1 MQSRRVPTGISCLL
15 ALLVFSTLFASP
27 LPSQQVIATV
37 PAGRYLGGVAVNPV
51 TNKIYAVSSG
61 DYTVTVIDGSTLS
74 TQTVSVAA
82 GPTTVAVDEMT
93 NKIYVGGAGPV
104 SVIDGATNQVTQ
116 VYTSSSTGLALN
128 KVTNKIYVSDPEFG
142 FLYVIDGQTLATQVI
157 ETQTVL
163 SPPAVNE
170 RTNKIYF
177 TTLDGELQILD
188 GATNTLTSMSFN
200 FGRVSGTPAV
210 NPNTNQIFI
219 GGSYQQNQ
227 YVVVVDGRT
236 LSSQVLSVPNFSSSS
251 TSIVVDTFT
260 NKAYI
265 ASQSSIDNGSSSV
278 ILVDGT
284 TLAVT
289 TINVPEGI
297 VRSLPGA
304 AVEPITNRAYVA
316 TQTTSG
322 SYAVLVVHASGP
334 DVAEVLVPSL
344 SGSAGAIA
352 VDSTTN
358 RIYVANE
365 DNAISVIAGPT
376 PLRFVPLTPCR
387 VVDTRQ
393 PNGPL
398 GGPPIQGGTERD
410 FPLPQGQCGIP
421 ASASAYSLNAT
432 VVPHQHLGY
441 LTVWPTGETQPNVS
455 TMNSVDG
462 RVKANAAIV
471 PAGLGGSVSV
481 YASDTTDVILD
492 INGYFASANAMALAY
507 YPLNS
512 CRVVDTRGP
521 NGPYLTGGQER
532 DFSILGVCDIPSRAQ
547 AYALNVT
554 ALPHHHLGYLTVWP
568 EGQQQPLV
576 STLNAPTGATT
587 ANAALVTAGTDG
599 EIAVYPSDD
608 TDLLIDVNG
617 YFAPLGPGGMSLYT
631 VLPCRALDTRQGRGA
646 FSGITLVDMVD
657 SGCNVNE
664 AEAYVL
670 NATVVPRGPL
680 GYLTIWPTTEFMP
693 PTSTLN
699 AADGV
704 VTSNLAIVPN
714 IDGWLDVFASNPTN
728 LIIDAFGY
736 FAP

>member
-1 MQSRRVPTGISCLL
+1 MRADAQQLLARVPVGQYPR
-15 ALLVFSTLFASP
+15 A
-27 LPSQQVIATV
+27 
-37 PAGRYLGGVAVNPV
+37 VAVDSLR
-51 TNKIYAVSSG
+51 NKIYVGNTG
-61 DYTVTVIDGSTLS
+61 DDNTVTVIDGNTFA
-74 TQTVSVAA
+74 TVSVPVS
-82 GPTTVAVDEMT
+82 GTPGNLAVNKVT
-93 NKIYVGGAGPV
+93 NKVYVLTSTALA
-104 SVIDGATNQVTQ
+104 VIDGATLNVTE
-116 VYTSSSTGLALN
+116 VGIAGASNLAIN
-128 KVTNKIYVSDPEFG
+128 EITNKIYVSAG
-142 FLYVIDGQTLATQVI
+142 FVIVVDGETLSMQTLNVYGSNDIVSDQRNNKVYLSYFEGGAIAVIDGANNSFVSVSTGTTLQGP
-157 ETQTVL
+157 L
-163 SPPAVNE
+163 AVD
-170 RTNKIYF
+170 TYANKIYALSF
-177 TTLDGELQILD
+177 GNYPDGLLTIVDGSTLAL
-188 GATNTLTSMSFN
+188 TNLTIHNGFY
-200 FGRVSGTPAV
+200 GDLLAIDERTHKA
-210 NPNTNQIFI
+210 FI
-219 GGSYQQNQ
+219 PQADNGGCF
-227 YVVVVDGRT
+227 VVVVDGTT
-236 LSSQVLSVPNFSSSS
+236 LSVSTVELPLTIRPYFYNIGFDAVSNYLYLNAETYSDSGVLM
-251 TSIVVDTFT
+251 I
-260 NKAYI
+260 
-265 ASQSSIDNGSSSV
+265 QGSNY
-278 ILVDGT
+278 
-284 TLAVT
+284 A
-289 TINVPEGI
+289 
-297 VRSLPGA
+297 
-304 AVEPITNRAYVA
+304 ITYF
-316 TQTTSG
+316 
-322 SYAVLVVHASGP
+322 
-334 DVAEVLVPSL
+334 
-344 SGSAGAIA
+344 SAGGEPFYGMAIDTSRTRIYWSNN
-352 VDSTTN
+352 DSTVSA
-358 RIYVANE
+358 VAG
-365 DNAISVIAGPT
+365 IT
-376 PLRFVPLTPCR
+376 PLRLVPVPPCR
-387 VVDTRQ
+387 VVDTRL

-398 GGPPIQGGTERD
+398 GGPPIRGGTERD

-421 ASASAYSLNAT
+421 ANASAYSLNAT

-532 DFSILGVCDIPSRAQ
+532 DFPILGACDIPSTAQ

>member
-1 MQSRRVPTGISCLL
+1 MKSCPLPGWRIVRL
-15 ALLVFSTLFASP
+15 LLVIALTGAALPLSLLQAQQLIAS
-27 LPSQQVIATV
+27 LP
-37 PAGRYLGGVAVNPV
+37 LGGTAYTLGIDSRTGKVYAAVP
-51 TNKIYAVSSG
+51 YLSS
-61 DYTVTVIDGSTLS
+61 VFVIDESTLS
-74 TQTVSVAA
+74 SQTIEGVTGA
-82 GPTTVAVDEMT
+82 GDIAVDEAT
-93 NKIYVGGAGPV
+93 NKIYVTGGGGITIIDGATNGTTSVYIQDPGALVVNEITNKIYTITPFYAVVIDGTTLSTQDIQIGQYPV
-104 SVIDGATNQVTQ
+104 GIAVDQATNKIYVANQYSSSVTVIDGATNNTTTVNVPAQPTTLSVNE
-116 VYTSSSTGLALN
+116 Y
-128 KVTNKIYVSDPEFG
+128 TNKIYVLGQSNG
-142 FLYVIDGQTLATQVI
+142 YLALGVIDGATLSVTTVPLVPDAGVWNTQLLVDKLHNKVYVMLDTGQYSSYLAI
-157 ETQTVL
+157 VDGSTLSADFLPLGNDEPTSIGVEPLTDKIYIGYVNYGAGMGL
-163 SPPAVNE
+163 LVFSPPTHSVS
-170 RTNKIYF
+170 TVF
-177 TTLDGELQILD
+177 T
-188 GATNTLTSMSFN
+188 ATN
-200 FGRVSGTPAV
+200 
-210 NPNTNQIFI
+210 
-219 GGSYQQNQ
+219 
-227 YVVVVDGRT
+227 
-236 LSSQVLSVPNFSSSS
+236 VPG
-251 TSIVVDTFT
+251 V
-260 NKAYI
+260 I
-265 ASQSSIDNGSSSV
+265 AAD
-278 ILVDGT
+278 
-284 TLAVT
+284 
-289 TINVPEGI
+289 
-297 VRSLPGA
+297 SL
-304 AVEPITNRAYVA
+304 R
-316 TQTTSG
+316 
-322 SYAVLVVHASGP
+322 
-334 DVAEVLVPSL
+334 D
-344 SGSAGAIA
+344 
-352 VDSTTN
+352 
-358 RIYVANE
+358 RIYMASIYGGPVF
-365 DNAISVIAGPT
+365 VVAGPLA
-376 PLRFVPLTPCR
+376 LRFVPLTPCR
-387 VVDTRQ
+387 VVDTRL

-410 FPLPQGQCGIP
+410 FPLPQGQCGIL

-471 PAGLGGSVSV
+471 PAGLGGSVSA

-532 DFSILGVCDIPSRAQ
+532 DFPILGACDIPSRAQ

-680 GYLTIWPTTEFMP
+680 GYLAIWPTTEFMP